1 MQYRLLGPLEVLD
14 GDRVVA
20 IGEGKRQA
28 LLALLLIH
36 ANELVSAE
44 RLIDELWGETPP
56 PTAAKSL
63 QVLVSQLRKALGGLE
78 GGPLL
83 TRANGYVL
91 RVGEDE
97 LDSRTFERAI
107 DEGRRRLAAG
117 DARRAAGEL
126 TAALGLWRGPP
137 LSGLE
142 YEPFVQH
149 EIARLEELR
158 LVAIEL
164 RTEAALAL
172 GEHARVV
179 GELEGLVRSH
189 PLRERFRAQLMLALY
204 RSGRQAEALAAYRD
218 AQREL
223 SAELGLEP
231 GEELKRLERA
241 ILQQSP
247 DLELAA
253 ESPARAPSTRA
264 TPPERCLLVVP
275 STPEALAPLLALA
288 EPLASSS
295 PPREIVIA
303 SVVES
308 SELGAATA
316 ALAARRD
323 ELIGRGLAVRTA
335 AFSSPTPG
343 EDLVRMASD
352 EDADLMIVNAGGA
365 PLEGETGVLLER
377 ASCDVAL
384 LIDAGGPLRAGP
396 VVVPFGAA
404 WHDWAALELGAWVAH
419 ATGAPL
425 RLIGAAAD
433 GRADRRDASRLL
445 ADASLLV
452 QRRAGV
458 VAEPLLGSPGR
469 RGVMALA
476 EGAGLLVVG
485 LSERWRD
492 EGLGRVRSALVTAPP
507 APTVLVRR
515 GQRADALA
523 PASERTRFGWSLT
536 ADSP

>member
-20 IGEGKRQA
+20 IGEGKRQS

-36 ANELVSAE
+36 ANELVSAD
-44 RLIDELWGETPP
+44 RLIDELWGERPP

-63 QVLVSQLRKALGGLE
+63 QVHVSRLRKELGGMR
-78 GGPLL
+78 GGPVV
-83 TRANGYVL
+83 TRSHGYLL

-97 LDSRTFERAI
+97 LDSRTFEREL

-117 DARRAAGEL
+117 DAGRAMQHL
-126 TAALGLWRGPP
+126 TDAIGLWRGPP

-142 YEPFVQH
+142 YEPFAQH

-158 LVAIEL
+158 LIAIEL
-164 RTEAALAL
+164 RTEAALKL
-172 GEHARVV
+172 GEHARIV
-179 GELEGLVRSH
+179 GELDVLVRAH

-204 RSGRQAEALAAYRD
+204 RSGRQAEALEAYRD
-218 AQREL
+218 ARRAL

-241 ILQQSP
+241 ILQQDP
-247 DLELAA
+247 ELELAA
-253 ESPARAPSTRA
+253 ASPGTAASRPAAAPD
-264 TPPERCLLVVP
+264 PCLLVVP
-275 STPEALAPLLALA
+275 RTPDALEPLLALA

-295 PPREIVIA
+295 PSREIVIA
-303 SVVES
+303 SVVQS
-308 SELGAATA
+308 SELGAVSA
-316 ALAARRD
+316 ALAGRRD
-323 ELIGRGLAVRTA
+323 DLSGRGLAVRTA
-335 AFSSPTPG
+335 AFSSPAPG
-343 EDLVRMASD
+343 DDLVRLASD
-352 EDADLMIVNAGGA
+352 EGAELIVVNDGRS

-377 ASCDVAL
+377 AACHVAV
-384 LIDAGGPLRAGP
+384 LIDAGGSLRRGP

-404 WHDWAALELGAWVAH
+404 WDDWAALELGAWVAQ
-419 ATGAPL
+419 ATGASL
-425 RLIGAAAD
+425 RLIGAASDRRRD
-433 GRADRRDASRLL
+433 GRDASRLL

-469 RGVMALA
+469 RGIMALA

-492 EGLGRVRSALVTAPP
+492 KGLGRIRSALVTAPP

-515 GQRADALA
+515 GQRADGLS
-523 PASERTRFGWSLT
+523 PASERTRFGWSVT
-536 ADSP
+536 AEA

>member
-20 IGEGKRQA
+20 IGEGKREA
-28 LLALLLIH
+28 LLALLLIN
-36 ANELVSAE
+36 ANEVVSAE
-44 RLIDELWGETPP
+44 RLIDELWGERPP

-63 QVLVSQLRKALGGLE
+63 QVHVSRLRKALGGAQA
-78 GGPLL
+78 GPVL
-83 TRANGYVL
+83 TRAHGYVL
-91 RVGEDE
+91 RVADDE
-97 LDSRTFERAI
+97 LDTRMFERAL
-107 DEGRRRLAAG
+107 DDGRRRLAAG
-117 DARRAAGEL
+117 DAGRAAQRIAE
-126 TAALGLWRGPP
+126 AIGLWRGPP

-142 YEPFVQH
+142 YEPFAQQ

-158 LVAIEL
+158 VTAIEL

-172 GEHARVV
+172 GEHARLV
-179 GELEGLVRSH
+179 GELEALVRAH

-204 RSGRQAEALAAYRD
+204 RSGRQAEALEAYRN
-218 AQREL
+218 AWQEL
-223 SAELGLEP
+223 SGDLGLEP
-231 GEELKRLERA
+231 GEELRRLERA
-241 ILQQSP
+241 ILEQDP
-247 DLELAA
+247 DLDVAPL
-253 ESPARAPSTRA
+253 SPARASAGPA
-264 TPPERCLLVVP
+264 PAPDRCVLVVP
-275 STPEALAPLLALA
+275 GTTDGLAPLLALA
-288 EPLASSS
+288 EPLAASS

-303 SVVES
+303 SVVPS
-308 SELGAATA
+308 SELGGATA
-316 ALAARRD
+316 ELAARRD

-343 EDLVRMASD
+343 EDLVRLASD
-352 EDADLMIVNAGGA
+352 EDADLMVVNAGAA
-365 PLEGETGVLLER
+365 PLEDETGVLLER

-384 LIDAGGPLRAGP
+384 LIDAGGSLRSGP

-425 RLIGAAAD
+425 RLIGAAS
-433 GRADRRDASRLL
+433 DRRGEGRDASRLL

-458 VAEPLLGSPGR
+458 VAEPLLGAPGR

-492 EGLGRVRSALVTAPP
+492 EGLGRVRSALVAGPP

-515 GQRADALA
+515 GQRADGLS

-536 ADSP
+536 AEA